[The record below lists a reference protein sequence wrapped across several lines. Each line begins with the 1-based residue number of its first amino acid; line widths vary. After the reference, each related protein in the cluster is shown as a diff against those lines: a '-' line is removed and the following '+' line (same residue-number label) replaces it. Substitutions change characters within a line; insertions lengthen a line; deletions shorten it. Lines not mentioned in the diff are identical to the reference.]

1 MEGTYAEPGMTVTLV
16 RLTTRPHLNGTTA
29 VLQRYLRRRQMWSVQ
44 LPDGGVFAVRAENM
58 KTREM
63 MAQVAYRRFGRP
75 LAAQATL
82 GELVR
87 VEEGEHGRGLFATRD
102 IARGTWARD
111 EKVQLVFTRGELGE
125 LKAAFDAH
133 KEEAVPRMM
142 GWAGRVV
149 FDFSHRMPN
158 YASRISSFVGKFM
171 LEGHFASAGVQAL
184 MAYDSLSDGYV
195 KETLERLVM
204 FDVLYLDF
212 WRTQLAGR
220 FSADEVWRGMTFL
233 LSHAVLHDE
242 CVLSLGLFCLAQC
255 DEERWA
261 WYAEEVRTGCAAPIA
276 ETLGNVEDI
285 PPWGVQSEVGW
296 LAKVPHVERAPDFMR
311 AGAQRGGARGRVRV
325 FHRGRAGGRERDG
338 GLRRVVHGE
347 PRVAAA
353 AVPRARA
360 APGGGGGA
368 GAV

>member
-1 MEGTYAEPGMTVTLV
+1 MEGTHAEPGMTVTLV
-16 RLTTRPHLNGTTA
+16 RLTAQPHLNGTTA
-29 VLQRYLRRRQMWSVQ
+29 VLQRYLWRRQMWSVE
-44 LPDGGVFAVRAENM
+44 LPDGRVFAAKAENM

-63 MAQVAYRRFGRP
+63 MAQLAYRRFGRP

-82 GELVR
+82 AELVR
-87 VEEGEHGRGLFATRD
+87 VEEGEHGRGLVATRD
-102 IARGTWARD
+102 IAMGTWARD

-142 GWAGRVV
+142 GWAGRVI
-149 FDFSHRMPN
+149 FDFSHRMPH

-171 LEGHFASAGVQAL
+171 LEGHFASAAMQGL
-184 MAYDSLSDGYV
+184 MAYDSLSDGYL
-195 KETLERLVM
+195 KETLERMVM

-233 LSHAVLHDE
+233 LSHAFLHDE
-242 CVLSLGLFCLAQC
+242 CVLSLGLFVLAQC

-261 WYAEEVRTGCAAPIA
+261 WYAEEVRTGSAAPIA
-276 ETLGNVEDI
+276 VTLGNVEDI
-285 PPWGVQSEVGW
+285 PPWGVQSQVSACV
-296 LAKVPHVERAPDFMR
+296 LNCCVACADVFST
-311 AGAQRGGARGRVRV
+311 GAQRGGARGRVRV
-325 FHRGRAGGRERDG
+325 VQQGRAGGRERDV
-338 GLRRVVHGE
+338 GLQRVVHGE

-368 GAV
+368 GLV